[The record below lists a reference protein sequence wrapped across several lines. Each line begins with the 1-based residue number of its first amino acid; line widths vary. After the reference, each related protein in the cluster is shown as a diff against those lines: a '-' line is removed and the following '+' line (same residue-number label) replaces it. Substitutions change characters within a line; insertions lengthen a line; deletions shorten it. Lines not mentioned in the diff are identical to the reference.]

1 MKAMT
6 ATEVRQNFG
15 QFLDF
20 GIQEPVVIKR
30 HERELG
36 IFLPMPLYRNLLSA
50 QNRKITDSMDKIQS
64 EARKSGLAEA
74 DLESILADE
83 NPS

>member
-1 MKAMT
+1 
-6 ATEVRQNFG
+6 
-15 QFLDF
+15 
-20 GIQEPVVIKR
+20 
-30 HERELG
+30 
-36 IFLPMPLYRNLLSA
+36 MPLYRNLLSA

-74 DLESILADE
+74 DLEAILAKE